1 MKIDIVTI
9 FPSMFDGP
17 FNSGL
22 IKRATD
28 KKIVETEVVDLRQ
41 FADDQHKTTDDHPF
55 GGGPGM
61 VMKVEPIFKAVEH
74 LRRDDTAVILLSPQG
89 KKLDQALISRLARLN
104 HVILL
109 CGRYKG
115 VDERVRELVI
125 DEEISVGDY
134 ILSGGEL
141 AAMVLTD
148 AIVRLLPGAM
158 NSKESAEEDS
168 FQSDLLD
175 SPRYTRPRHFRAR
188 SVPEVLISGD
198 HQEIKK
204 WRRRM
209 AIKKT
214 MEKRPDLLEKASLTD
229 EDRKSI
235 QKLRRGSSN
244 GPDQE
249 H

>member
-1 MKIDIVTI
+1 MRIDTVTI

-17 FNSGL
+17 LNSGL
-22 IKRATD
+22 IKRARD
-28 KKIVETEVVDLRQ
+28 KKIVEIEIVDLRQ
-41 FADDQHKTTDDHPF
+41 FADDEHKTTDDYPF
-55 GGGPGM
+55 GGGAGM
-61 VMKVEPIFKAVEH
+61 VMKVEPIFRAVEH
-74 LRRDDTAVILLSPQG
+74 LRKEDSTVILLSPQG
-89 KKLDQALISRLARLN
+89 KRLNQELICRLAGLN
-104 HVILL
+104 HIILL

-115 VDERVRELVI
+115 VDERVRELVV

-168 FQSDLLD
+168 FQSALLD
-175 SPRYTRPRHFRAR
+175 APRYTRPRHFHSQ
-188 SVPEVLISGD
+188 SVPAVLTSGD
-198 HQEIKK
+198 HQEIRR

-214 MEKRPDLLEKASLTD
+214 MENRPDLLANAHLTD
-229 EDRKSI
+229 EDRESI
-235 QKLRRGSSN
+235 QDIRTGRSN
-244 GPDQE
+244 GPDKE